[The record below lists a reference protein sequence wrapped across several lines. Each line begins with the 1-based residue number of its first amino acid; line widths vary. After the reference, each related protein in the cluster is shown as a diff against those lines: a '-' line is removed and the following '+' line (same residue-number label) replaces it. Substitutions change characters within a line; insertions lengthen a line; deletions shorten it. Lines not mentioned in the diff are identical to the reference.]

1 LDAAHDAAQYKRIQE
16 IDDCRGTIDGLT
28 IANFSPD
35 RQWLAYESTET
46 GEKAIAGDAIR
57 GGVQQSAQASASAAI
72 SDSIFSTAHLLLA
85 GAKLP

>member
-1 LDAAHDAAQYKRIQE
+1 
-16 IDDCRGTIDGLT
+16 LT